1 MRRFN
6 RVEHVGKIVRPS
18 SPILPIAENS
28 GENFRRAA
36 IARRRDACDLPARFS
51 PVAMPRRLNLLA
63 IPSRIR
69 DDADV

>member
-36 IARRRDACDLPARFS
+36 IARREMHAICRHAFRLLQCQDA
-51 PVAMPRRLNLLA
+51 
-63 IPSRIR
+63 
-69 DDADV
+69 